1 MRREIVMISDGVAQA
16 SIVPELG
23 AALARYDLMTDKR
36 LEPIFRP
43 CGEPSA
49 GPFDQALNLLAPWSN
64 RISGGGFA
72 FAGGFH
78 PLEPNLPGEPFPIH
92 GNAFS
97 LPWTIEFRAPA
108 SATLSLAS
116 AGPGP
121 FHYAAQVTYAV
132 RDGAL
137 TVALTARNTGR
148 KALPFGL
155 GLHPWFPR
163 TPQTLLQAAS
173 ERVVLETPDHL
184 PAGELAVSAR
194 EDWNFAIAK
203 RLPGGWINNAF
214 LGWNG
219 QASLVWPDREIGL
232 DISAGPPISTYIV
245 YSPAHDADFFCFEPV
260 THPVDAHNLPG
271 RAEANGLVVL
281 EPEQEMSIC
290 CRFAPRRTPTGS
302 LRG

>member
-1 MRREIVMISDGVAQA
+1 MRREIVTISDGVAEA
-16 SIVPELG
+16 SIVPEKG
-23 AALARYDLMTDKR
+23 AALARYDLMTDNGR
-36 LEPIFRP
+36 EPIFRP
-43 CGEPSA
+43 CRGLSE
-49 GPFDQALNLLAPWSN
+49 GPFDQALILLAPWSN

-72 FAGGFH
+72 FAGEFH
-78 PLEPNLPGEPFPIH
+78 RLEPNVPGEPFPIH

-97 LPWTIEFRAPA
+97 LPWKSESRSPT
-108 SATLSLAS
+108 SARLSLES

-121 FHYAAQVTYAV
+121 FRYAAQVTYAV

-137 TVALTARNTGR
+137 AVVLTARNTGR

-173 ERVVLETPDHL
+173 ERVVLEAPDHL
-184 PAGELAVSAR
+184 PGGELAVTAR
-194 EDWNFAIAK
+194 KDWNFAIAK
-203 RLPGGWINNAF
+203 RLPGGRINNAF

-219 QASLVWPDREIGL
+219 RASLVWPDRGIGL
-232 DISAGPPISTYIV
+232 DISTRPPISTYIV
-245 YSPAHDADFFCFEPV
+245 YSPAHDAGFFCFEPV

-271 RAEANGLVVL
+271 RAEAKGLVVL
-281 EPEQEMSIC
+281 APEQEMSIC

-302 LRG
+302 LHG